1 MNSKNLFYTF
11 LLGLLVLFSFGF
23 AVNKSV
29 KTKITEGIVV
39 TLPDQFFPMT
49 PEDITQRFPS
59 VRAPLGAYTTEDRVI
74 DFSVNISATQWPDTD
89 LEMSQK
95 FFKAGIYNLY
105 DKVEMVSEGIQ
116 DIHKKKFIFFEF
128 DSRTNP
134 ERRVEGNS
142 SPLLKYTY
150 IQYLIEPKR
159 TLVFTFSCPREN
171 KPEWQ
176 EKAHEI
182 MKSIRV
188 K

>member
-11 LLGLLVLFSFGF
+11 LLGLFILVSLGF
-23 AVNKSV
+23 ATTKIV
-29 KTKITEGIVV
+29 KTKITEGISVS
-39 TLPDQFFPMT
+39 LPDQFFPMT

-74 DFSVNISATQWPDTD
+74 DFSVSISATQWPDSN
-89 LEMSQK
+89 LEMSEK

-105 DKVEMVSEGIQ
+105 DKVEMVTEGIQ
-116 DIHKKKFIFFEF
+116 EIHKKKFIFFEF

-134 ERRVEGNS
+134 DRRMEGSS

-150 IQYLIEPKR
+150 IQYLIEPNR
-159 TLVFTFSCPREN
+159 TLVFAFSCPREN
-171 KPEWQ
+171 KQEWQ
-176 EKAHEI
+176 EKAHDI